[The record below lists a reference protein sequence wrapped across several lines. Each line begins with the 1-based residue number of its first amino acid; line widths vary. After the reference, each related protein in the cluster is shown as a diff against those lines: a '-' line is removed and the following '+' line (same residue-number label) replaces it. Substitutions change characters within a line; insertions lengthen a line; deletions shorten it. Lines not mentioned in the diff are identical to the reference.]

1 MGMRIKLHVV
11 IIGLILSAGG
21 GVVRA
26 EELASDTL
34 VADTVKPV
42 LYKPSPEHGSMAGL
56 IPPSQI
62 IGKRDLVY
70 DNYTDFSDIL
80 YLKTSAFPLSLGS
93 FGQNNTASF
102 YGGNYRDN
110 AFSFNGRPVS
120 EHDFGGFAVTQ
131 FPVEFFEK
139 AEIFKGS
146 DAVAIADNSS
156 GVAIN
161 FQEIYYNTA
170 KPYTRLWYSQAGF
183 EFLSADAVFSQN
195 FAPNWNV
202 TAGLRSMVT
211 LGEYENEQLR
221 SWNGRIKF
229 RYTPDSLNT
238 FSFTENYSN
247 IKIGLNGGINPDES
261 ELLYNSFYA
270 EPYYSDLTE
279 RTFRHDMTLSH
290 TSISSDSTRT
300 LKSNLYFTNIMR
312 KKTAGDFYFSQDS
325 SKKIEYY
332 TNSIGANT
340 SFRKGIG
347 AIDFTAGGDVSYLD
361 VPASAHND
369 EYAGANFAAY
379 SRIAF
384 NITDNWSV
392 SGAGR
397 FSGLYGNTGA
407 NFGGRIK
414 YSGSKNEFF
423 LDGSLSNRFP
433 SPAEGLSLDA
443 EKHFLALA
451 GYMHTRENFKWQSE
465 LYLRSVT
472 SPIFATPE
480 YNEDGKIIHLNCR
493 NSEFDKAVAGINLRA
508 EFNIKKKIFF
518 DIKTNFTLTD
528 DSDTLT
534 SMLPGVYADARLYY
548 LIKKVK
554 SDLRLGIESQFMT
567 MFDGEVYSPL
577 QRLTFYIPNENRRYG
592 TEVSIFGAARFSGTY
607 VKIAI
612 ENLLDYG
619 YYYVPY
625 YPQLGRNIR
634 VSISAPFL
642 K

>member
-1 MGMRIKLHVV
+1 MDIKFKIYVV
-11 IIGLILSAGG
+11 IIGLIMSVEG
-21 GVVRA
+21 GVLKA
-26 EELASDTL
+26 EEIESDTL
-34 VADTVKPV
+34 AADTIKH
-42 LYKPSPEHGSMAGL
+42 LIYMPSKNHGSMAD
-56 IPPSQI
+56 IVAPSQI

-70 DNYTDFSDIL
+70 DNYSDFSDIL
-80 YLKTSAFPLSLGS
+80 YLKTSGFPLSLGS

-102 YGGNYRDN
+102 YGGGYRDN
-110 AFSFNGRPVS
+110 AFLFNGRTIS
-120 EHDFGGFAVTQ
+120 EHDFGGFAATQ

-156 GVAIN
+156 GTAVN

-202 TAGLRSMVT
+202 TAGLSTMVT

-247 IKIGLNGGINPDES
+247 IKIGLNGGINPGES

-279 RTFRHDMTLSH
+279 RTFRHDMTLTH
-290 TSISSDSTRT
+290 TSISVDSTRT

-312 KKTAGDFYFSQDS
+312 KKTAGDFYFSPDS

-332 TNSIGANT
+332 TNSVGANT
-340 SFRKGIG
+340 AFEKKIG
-347 AIDFTAGGDVSYLD
+347 AIDFTAGGDISYLD
-361 VPASAHND
+361 IPDSAHND

-384 NITDNWSV
+384 NMTEKWSV

-423 LDGSLSNRFP
+423 IDGSISNRFP
-433 SPAEGLSLDA
+433 TPAEGLALDM
-443 EKHFLALA
+443 EKHLLALA
-451 GYMHTRENFKWQSE
+451 GYTHTRENFQWQSE
-465 LYLRSVT
+465 LYLRNVT
-472 SPIFATPE
+472 APIFATPE
-480 YNEDGKIIHLNCR
+480 YNEDGEIIYLNCR
-493 NSEFDKAVAGINLRA
+493 NSEFDKSVAGINLRA
-508 EFNIKKKIFF
+508 EFNIKKKFFF
-518 DIKTNFTLTD
+518 DIKTNLTLTD
-528 DSDTLT
+528 YSDTLT
-534 SMLPGVYADARLYY
+534 SLLPGIYADARLYY

-592 TEVSIFGAARFSGTY
+592 AEVSVFAAARFRGTY

-612 ENLLDYG
+612 DNVLDYG